1 MSEPTGDG
9 SHGGVE
15 VAVAGDDQEI
25 MTSAMLRK
33 RVVTLCNAGDYQLA
47 LEVARLAQKG
57 NVGQSASKE
66 AAHVD
71 VEDAGR
77 SATGSSAAV
86 GIAEGAPA
94 DANDIMLAEIIALL
108 EEKVSFAAEDEEE
121 DDSDTDGEE
130 VEADEDEDED
140 EDSQTDED
148 ESDDDDEAT
157 Q

>member
-1 MSEPTGDG
+1 MSAPTGDD
-9 SHGGVE
+9 SYGGVE

-47 LEVARLAQKG
+47 LEIARLAQKG
-57 NVGQSASKE
+57 NVGKPASTE

-71 VEDAGR
+71 VEDAGH
-77 SATGSSAAV
+77 SATGS
-86 GIAEGAPA
+86 IAEGAPA

-121 DDSDTDGEE
+121 DDSDSDGEE
-130 VEADEDEDED
+130 VEADEDEDES

-157 Q
+157 R